1 MPGHLTGAW
10 KRAALNGALVLFSV
24 AAMAAISE
32 TKRAERIIRPPEPAA
47 VATAAPEEIVTGVCT
62 FGDCPMNL
70 SKPSKTLQEDC
81 KVETSQDLAETSQP
95 EEAPAPVWVP
105 EEEPEEPV
113 WEATE
118 TAYYSPEYFCE
129 MGLIDWGGWTWS
141 WYSELVLPGG
151 GLDIPGRHTS
161 GGYVRDGDGYICL
174 ASDVLDYGTVV
185 ATPFGSY
192 GKVYDCGVGNDN
204 WIDVYVSW

>member
-1 MPGHLTGAW
+1 MQEQIKKCAV
-10 KRAALNGALVLFSV
+10 NFVLVLTSV
-24 AAMAAISE
+24 AVFAVVSDLKRSE
-32 TKRAERIIRPPEPAA
+32 QIIRPPEPA
-47 VATAAPEEIVTGVCT
+47 VIETVAPEEIVTIVTGVCT
-62 FGDCPMNL
+62 FDDCPVNL

-95 EEAPAPVWVP
+95 EEAPEPVWFP

-129 MGLIDWGGWTWS
+129 MGLIAWGGWTWS
-141 WYSELVLPGG
+141 WYSEKVLPGG

-161 GGYVRDGDGYICL
+161 GGYVRDINGYICL
-174 ASDVLDYGTVV
+174 ASDVLEEGTVIE
-185 ATPFGSY
+185 TPFGSP
-192 GKVYDCGVGNDN
+192 GRVYDCGVGNDYTV
-204 WIDVYVSW
+204 DVYVGW